1 MRRFVCV
8 CGGVASQR
16 TDSVRRGASTA
27 YTGQQCPMLATGL
40 GGFAMPADGLW
51 VSSVVCRL
59 VCGRWWWPY
68 LTASNDVHAA
78 VANPRTKPG
87 DPHAS
92 TPVLPPAGQASRRP
106 QGVPNSRLTS
116 WSMDESCAACL
127 CSASASS
134 YSCPRN
140 CGNLRA
146 LLAACVLLEL
156 LRAQL
161 NAQSKL
167 FSSSTIAPRYPSVQ
181 SALLH
186 VQPLSLATCSRSW
199 LGPPTSAPSC

>member
-40 GGFAMPADGLW
+40 GGFTVPADALW
-51 VSSVVCRL
+51 VSSVVFRL
-59 VCGRWWWPY
+59 LSVVTGGGPY

-106 QGVPNSRLTS
+106 QGVPN
-116 WSMDESCAACL
+116 
-127 CSASASS
+127 
-134 YSCPRN
+134 
-140 CGNLRA
+140 G
-146 LLAACVLLEL
+146 
-156 LRAQL
+156 
-161 NAQSKL
+161 
-167 FSSSTIAPRYPSVQ
+167 
-181 SALLH
+181 
-186 VQPLSLATCSRSW
+186 
-199 LGPPTSAPSC
+199 G